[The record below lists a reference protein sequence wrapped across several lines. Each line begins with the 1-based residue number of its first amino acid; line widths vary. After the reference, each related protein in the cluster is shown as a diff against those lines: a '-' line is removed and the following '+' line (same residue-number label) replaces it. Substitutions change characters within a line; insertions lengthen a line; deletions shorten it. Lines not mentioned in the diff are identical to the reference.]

1 MKFNDLLKTKKIT
14 LYKLSKES
22 GVPKTTLFDI
32 SSGKTKLIDSTGR
45 NLLKI
50 AKCLGISIEEL
61 LSLEQEEY
69 NQAFERNVPPFLLED
84 IKSVKKAIKEKSS
97 VVDCYLDQLNST
109 INACELKQTISK
121 DQANYLRKKYL
132 SM

>member
-1 MKFNDLLKTKKIT
+1 MKFNDLLKTKNKT

-50 AKCLGISIEEL
+50 SKCLEISIEEL
-61 LSLEQEEY
+61 LSLEQDEY
-69 NQAFERNVPPFLLED
+69 NQAYEKNIPPFLLED
-84 IKSVKKAIKEKSS
+84 IKNIKKAIREKNDSLNFYS
-97 VVDCYLDQLNST
+97 YQLKND
-109 INACELKQTISK
+109 INNCEAKLIISK
-121 DQANYLRKKYL
+121 EQANYLRNKYL
-132 SM
+132 KF